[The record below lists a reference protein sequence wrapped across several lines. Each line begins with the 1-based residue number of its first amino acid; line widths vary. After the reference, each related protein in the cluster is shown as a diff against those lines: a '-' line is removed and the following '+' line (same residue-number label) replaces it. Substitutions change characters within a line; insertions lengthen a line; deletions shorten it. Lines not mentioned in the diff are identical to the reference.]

1 MLKRVTIGLLVAA
14 VVALG
19 TVGVA
24 LADDFTPPADGAL
37 PNGGGRWMAGPR
49 GGRGGQPGALAEA
62 LGMTVDEVHAALAGT
77 IAELADSQGMTLEGV
92 VDALIAPVIERIQ
105 QAVEDGNITQ
115 EQADERIEQMEA
127 NVLKRLQTGSWFSMG
142 GRGSR
147 GRPGGVRPA
156 LLAETLGMTTEELR
170 EALADG
176 QARIATI
183 AELAEAQGVAL
194 QDVVD
199 ASLAPMVERIQQAV
213 EDGRITQEQ
222 ADERIEQMEANLLE
236 ALESGSGFGPRPGGF
251 PGRQGGLGLSITR
264 SLIEAHGGRI
274 WAESVEGTG
283 SAITF
288 ALPLGPPVAQGSG
301 VE

>member
-1 MLKRVTIGLLVAA
+1 MLKRVTLGLLVAA

-24 LADDFTPPADGAL
+24 LADDSTPPADGVR
-37 PNGGGRWMAGPR
+37 PNGGGRRMAGPR
-49 GGRGGQPGALAEA
+49 VGRGGQPGALAEA
-62 LGMTVDEVHAALAGT
+62 LGMTVEEVHAALAGT
-77 IAELADSQGMTLEGV
+77 IAELADSQGMALEEV

-115 EQADERIEQMEA
+115 EQADERVEQMEA
-127 NVLKRLQTGSWFSMG
+127 NVLKGLQTGSWFSQR

-156 LLAETLGMTTEELR
+156 ILAETLGMTTEELCK
-170 EALADG
+170 ALADG
-176 QARIATI
+176 QARSIATI

-213 EDGRITQEQ
+213 DDGRITQEK
-222 ADERIEQMEANLLE
+222 ADERIEQMEERLLE
-236 ALESGSGFGPRPGGF
+236 ALESGSGFGPRPERF
-251 PGRQGGLGLSITR
+251 PGRQGGMDRQNSTW
-264 SLIEAHGGRI
+264 GGRGMR
-274 WAESVEGTG
+274 S
-283 SAITF
+283 
-288 ALPLGPPVAQGSG
+288 PVTTDL
-301 VE
+301 

>member
-1 MLKRVTIGLLVAA
+1 MLKRVTLGLLVAA

-24 LADDFTPPADGAL
+24 LADDSTPPADGVR
-37 PNGGGRWMAGPR
+37 PGGGRMAGPR
-49 GGRGGQPGALAEA
+49 GGRGGQPGALAQA
-62 LGMTVDEVHAALAGT
+62 LGMTVEEVHAALAGT
-77 IAELADSQGMTLEGV
+77 IADLADSQGMTLEEV

-105 QAVEDGNITQ
+105 QAVDDGHITQ

-127 NVLKRLQTGSWFSMG
+127 NVLKGLQTGSWFSMG

-156 LLAETLGMTTEELR
+156 LLAETLGMSTEELR

-176 QARIATI
+176 QARSIATI
-183 AELAEAQGVAL
+183 AELAEAQGVPL

-199 ASLAPMVERIQQAV
+199 ALLAPMVERIQQAV

-222 ADERIEQMEANLLE
+222 AGERIEQVEERLLE
-236 ALESGSGFGPRPGGF
+236 ALESGSGFGPRPEGF
-251 PGRQGGLGLSITR
+251 PGRQGGMDRRSRSPDPDRQNSTWGGRGTR
-264 SLIEAHGGRI
+264 S
-274 WAESVEGTG
+274 
-283 SAITF
+283 
-288 ALPLGPPVAQGSG
+288 PVTTDL
-301 VE
+301 